1 MKSYFRAD
9 SFKTKFNTIIFVDNL
24 IIGGPKSRQKIIY
37 KKAFEQRSIE
47 IRIEIYPWIGA
58 SPRSAQEFKHDGH
71 RTCNCWANIY
81 LIYTLFEH
89 QHRTSGANDHYGLPS
104 KQPEQDTTSASCKNH
119 FSQTKPTFSFVFKQT
134 SKGNI
139 RRK

>member
-1 MKSYFRAD
+1 MMVIEPHNNHISQFSSQKMTLGAV
-9 SFKTKFNTIIFVDNL
+9 FKV
-24 IIGGPKSRQKIIY
+24 SR
-37 KKAFEQRSIE
+37 
-47 IRIEIYPWIGA
+47 
-58 SPRSAQEFKHDGH
+58 
-71 RTCNCWANIY
+71 CNCWANIY

-104 KQPEQDTTSASCKNH
+104 KQPEQDTTSTSCKNH